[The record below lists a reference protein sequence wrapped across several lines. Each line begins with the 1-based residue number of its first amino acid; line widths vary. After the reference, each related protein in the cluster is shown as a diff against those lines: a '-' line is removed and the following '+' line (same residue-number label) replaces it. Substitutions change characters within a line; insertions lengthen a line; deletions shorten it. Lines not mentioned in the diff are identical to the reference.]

1 MKEIACND
9 KSTKEKANAGFLN
22 RFSKVFFI
30 IAIIVAVLTLLAL
43 AMSVLTPLLT
53 VVIMVVIILAII
65 LIVVCTLGTIFATDK
80 NPIPKLWS
88 AFKSVSNSTNLVKK
102 ISQICLICAKWLSLA
117 GVILAIISLVLV
129 SASKCKY
136 KVLKI
141 IVLALLAII
150 LGVFFI
156 YQIV

>member
-1 MKEIACND
+1 MLSISNYNIFSFILSIALSINMCYNKLKEVIMKEVVCND
-9 KSTKEKANAGFLN
+9 KSTKEKANTGFLN

-30 IAIIVAVLTLLAL
+30 IAIIVAALTLLAL

-88 AFKSVSNSTNLVKK
+88 AFKSVSDSTNLVKK
-102 ISQICLICAKWLSLA
+102 ISIFSR
-117 GVILAIISLVLV
+117 GNFSNNFSSFSV
-129 SASKCKY
+129 
-136 KVLKI
+136 
-141 IVLALLAII
+141 
-150 LGVFFI
+150 G
-156 YQIV
+156 